1 MNTFGRDTTTDEVLA
16 GIDLSGRR
24 VVITGAAGGLG
35 RESARAM
42 ASRGA
47 LVTVAAR
54 DRQRADGAVTEL
66 RQLVPDGQ
74 FDTGVVDLGDFSNTT
89 ASTSSSTTPG

>member
-1 MNTFGRDTTTDEVLA
+1 MSAFGRDTTTDEVLA

-42 ASRGA
+42 AARGA
-47 LVTVAAR
+47 RVTVAAR
-54 DRQRADGAVTEL
+54 SRQRVQPL
-66 RQLVPDGQ
+66 R
-74 FDTGVVDLGDFSNTT
+74 N
-89 ASTSSSTTPG
+89 STLPVSRS